1 MLAVRLY
8 GNISLKIIA
17 ESLLWQSIILHFYP
31 YLKEKKSFLPWPT
44 TTIRL
49 LMHRKSH
56 KQHQP
61 VPKQIRQSN
70 LSQKSFNLKQS
81 KIMSNN
87 LLFKP
92 KLSMPLSNR
101 NKKPNKLKNNKN
113 YPLRPQNLRKI
124 KKFIFKV
131 TFLLYSGNI
140 KLNSGIHYWEVKI
153 DKLNTNK

>member
-1 MLAVRLY
+1 MLEARLY
-8 GNISLKIIA
+8 GNISLKINV
-17 ESLLWQSIILHFYP
+17 ESLLWQNIILHFYP
-31 YLKEKKSFLPWPT
+31 YLKEKKNFLPWPT
-44 TTIRL
+44 ITIRL

-61 VPKQIRQSN
+61 VPKRIPQSN
-70 LSQKSFNLKQS
+70 LSLQSCNQKQS
-81 KIMSNN
+81 KIMNNN

-92 KLSMPLSNR
+92 KLPMPLLNR
-101 NKKPNKLKNNKN
+101 NKNHNKLKNNKN